1 MTLTRPRATVAALA
15 ALAVAAAWAPLAASS
30 AHAADSTDPIQFT
43 TGHIDAFNVA
53 LNDDNTVRL
62 NLKEDVT
69 GSHVMRAPESVELRV
84 KKEAHRENLPATF
97 LPPGAPSTL
106 WLLPMT
112 QDPDLIWPGWD
123 SMGIASAFGMDAKVD
138 INVSAVNGPGEVFL
152 WASSPFGAPVQL
164 ATGSW
169 KLPGTI
175 QQTYLAHV
183 HANWGFTEPGTYTL
197 TAQATATSKDGSVTS
212 TSNTATYTFVVEPV
226 QDPEPEPTPEPTEPT
241 PEPTPEPG
249 DTTLSITG
257 VAGHYH
263 AGGVATLTAVQ
274 SPEPVSDHFH
284 WFARGSEDL
293 PWVVVN
299 GALTESYGFVVTES
313 MQVKAV
319 LYDHD
324 HQVIAESEPA
334 SIVVDDHGNT
344 PGFGPEIDVTLPA
357 DQGALTISVS
367 DEGRSAT
374 LSDLTLNPAADRYVS
389 EGSITGITVTDT
401 RPGAPG
407 WAASGR
413 VRGLVTVDG
422 AQLPGKYLGWTP
434 KVVSASGGQ
443 AVTAGDVVAPGFAE
457 GNGIAGW
464 NALGSAPAGAS
475 NGTAVLGADLRIEA
489 PTTTTPGHYKGLVL
503 ITVI

>member
-1 MTLTRPRATVAALA
+1 MTLTKPRATVAALA

-30 AHAADSTDPIQFT
+30 AHAAELTDQVQFT
-43 TGHIDAFNVA
+43 TGHIDAFNLA
-53 LNDDNTVRL
+53 LNEDDTIRL

-69 GSHVMRAPESVELRV
+69 GSHVQRAPESVELVV
-84 KKEAHRENLPATF
+84 KKEAHRENLPAGY
-97 LPPGAPSTL
+97 LPPGAPTTL
-106 WLLPMT
+106 WFLPMT

-123 SMGIASAFGMDAKVD
+123 SMGIASAYGMDATVS
-138 INVSAVNGPGEVFL
+138 ITISAVDGPGEVYL
-152 WASSPFGAPVQL
+152 WASNPFGAPVQL
-164 ATGSW
+164 LTDSW
-169 KLPGTI
+169 KLPATI
-175 QQTYLAHV
+175 QQSYLAHV

-197 TAQATATSKDGSVTS
+197 TAQATATSKDGSRTS
-212 TSNTATYTFVVEPV
+212 TSNTADYTFVVKPV
-226 QDPEPEPTPEPTEPT
+226 AEPEPEPEPSPT
-241 PEPTPEPG
+241 PDPEPG
-249 DTTLSITG
+249 DTTLSISG

-284 WFARGSEDL
+284 WFARGSEEL

-299 GALTESYGFVVTES
+299 GASTESYGFVVTES

-324 HQVIAESEPA
+324 HQVIAESDPA
-334 SIVVDDHGNT
+334 NIVVDDHGNT

-357 DQGALTISVS
+357 EQGALTISVS
-367 DEGRSAT
+367 DEGKSST
-374 LSDLTLNPAADRYVS
+374 LSDLTLNGAADRYVS

-407 WAASGR
+407 WTANGR

-434 KVVSASGGQ
+434 KVVSASDGQ
-443 AVTAGDVVAPGFAE
+443 TVTAGDQVMPGFAE
-457 GNGIAGW
+457 GTGIQGW
-464 NALGSAPAGAS
+464 TKLGSAPAGAS
-475 NGTAVLGADLRIEA
+475 TGTAVLGANLRIEA
-489 PTTTTPGHYKGLVL
+489 PTTTAPGRYRGLVL